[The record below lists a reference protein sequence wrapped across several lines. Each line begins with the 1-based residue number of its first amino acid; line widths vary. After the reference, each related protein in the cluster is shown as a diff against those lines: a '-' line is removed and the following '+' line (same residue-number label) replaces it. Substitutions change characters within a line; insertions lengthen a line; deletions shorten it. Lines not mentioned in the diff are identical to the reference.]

1 GREVGGGPEP
11 DRWQPLFTTS
21 LVGAEEVLGLFRTRQ
36 RHAQGYRV
44 GVHDESLDAVP
55 CGYDKAS
62 PDPGRPRWHR
72 GPLQMMGWLVAL
84 AYNALGDF
92 GASLAGDFAGSHV
105 RALRRGFLGRPGG
118 LVEKAQALVGP
129 EGAVGGQ
136 GGLGPVVDAFNAA
149 GHQLAWLDNRRVVVS
164 LAPGARPRAGP

>member
-92 GASLAGDFAGSHV
+92 GASLAGGFAGSHV
-105 RALRRGFLGRPGG
+105 RALRRVFLGGPRWLYPTP
-118 LVEKAQALVGP
+118 QALGVRRAAVVGQ
-129 EGAVGGQ
+129 AA
-136 GGLGPVVDAFNAA
+136 LG
-149 GHQLAWLDNRRVVVS
+149 
-164 LAPGARPRAGP
+164 